1 MSFLAV
7 ASVPMAPA
15 PQRELEEDNP
25 GVLSEPAAGEGA
37 LGSVSPLLKMAEDLL
52 ILAFLVSF
60 LRMKKSFIKA
70 YFSWEN
76 LGSCER
82 GHPELGLDIFFDF
95 FTVKTFLSIKPLKT
109 TRAFCSLAMLIRVK
123 EMGS

>member
-37 LGSVSPLLKMAEDLL
+37 LGTVSPTLKMAED
-52 ILAFLVSF
+52 I
-60 LRMKKSFIKA
+60 
-70 YFSWEN
+70 
-76 LGSCER
+76 
-82 GHPELGLDIFFDF
+82 
-95 FTVKTFLSIKPLKT
+95 
-109 TRAFCSLAMLIRVK
+109 
-123 EMGS
+123 